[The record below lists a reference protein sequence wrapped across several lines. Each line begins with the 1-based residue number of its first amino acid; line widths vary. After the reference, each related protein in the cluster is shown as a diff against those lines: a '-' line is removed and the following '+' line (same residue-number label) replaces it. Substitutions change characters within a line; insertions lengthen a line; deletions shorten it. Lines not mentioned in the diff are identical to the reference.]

1 MKSLSRFFINL
12 LRSGET
18 GFVAVAIAS
27 YFSAISTIGYVRQR
41 FTLLH
46 IFVFTL
52 ASVVYLIAGT
62 YGFAW
67 VRRKASTGFS
77 LLYFAVQITL
87 AATIIFLLSS
97 GAIFLIMLPLAGQSA
112 AVLPFRWTFIVCL
125 ATLLILIVPLAIRAG
140 PLPAVIVGFIYFAAL
155 VFVVV
160 FVQVATNERNARAE
174 VERLAAELR
183 EANDRLREYAVKVEE
198 LATTTER
205 NRLAREIHDTLGH
218 YLTVINVQLAA
229 ARAVIDDDR
238 ERARDV
244 LGKAQALT
252 QDGLNEVRRSVAAL
266 RTSPTDNRPLT
277 HILLSLADECRATG
291 IATEFVITG
300 EPRLL
305 SPQAEFTLYRA
316 AQEGLTNVRK
326 HAQAKSA
333 KLRIDYLAGKVLLVV
348 EDDGVGGDQSH
359 EGFGLLGIR
368 ERVQLLGGTVYTHA
382 VEGVGFKLEVE
393 LKE

>member
-18 GFVAVAIAS
+18 GFVAVALAS

-46 IFVFTL
+46 LVLFTL
-52 ASVVYLIAGT
+52 ASLLYLIAGT

-67 VRRKASTGFS
+67 VRRKASTPVS
-77 LLYFAVQITL
+77 LLYFAVQISL

-112 AVLPFRWTFIVCL
+112 ALLPFRWTFVVCL
-125 ATLLILIVPLAIRAG
+125 VTLLILIVPLAYRAG

-160 FVQVATNERNARAE
+160 FVQVAMNERNARAE
-174 VERLAAELR
+174 VERLAVELR
-183 EANDRLREYAVKVEE
+183 EANNKLREYAAKVED

-218 YLTVINVQLAA
+218 YLTVIHVQLEA
-229 ARAVIDDDR
+229 ARCVIDADR
-238 ERARDV
+238 ERALEV

-252 QDGLNEVRRSVAAL
+252 QDGLREVRRSVAAL
-266 RTSPTDNRPLT
+266 RTSPTDSRPLT
-277 HILLSLADECRATG
+277 QILSSLADECCSTG
-291 IATEFVITG
+291 IPTEFVRNG

-305 SPQAEFTLYRA
+305 SPQAELTLYRA

-326 HAQAKSA
+326 HAQAKNA
-333 KLRIDYLAGKVLLVV
+333 RLLIDYLEGRVLLVV
-348 EDDGVGGDQSH
+348 EDDGVGEYRHH

-368 ERVQLLGGTVYTHA
+368 ERVQLLGGTVSIRDA
-382 VEGVGFKLEVE
+382 DGGGFRLEVE
-393 LKE
+393 LKG

>member
-1 MKSLSRFFINL
+1 MKPLSRFFINL

-18 GFVAVAIAS
+18 GFIAVALAS

-46 IFVFTL
+46 LSVFTL
-52 ASVVYLIAGT
+52 ASIVYLVAGT

-67 VRRKASTGFS
+67 VRRKASTRIS
-77 LLYFAVQITL
+77 LLYFAIQIIL

-112 AVLPFRWTFIVCL
+112 ALLPFRWTFVVCL
-125 ATLLILIVPLAIRAG
+125 ATLLILIVPLAYRAG
-140 PLPAVIVGFIYFAAL
+140 ALPAVIVGLIYFAAL

-183 EANDRLREYAVKVEE
+183 EANDKLREYATKVEE

-218 YLTVINVQLAA
+218 YLTVINVQLEA
-229 ARAVIDDDR
+229 ARCVIDADR
-238 ERARDV
+238 EQARDV
-244 LGKAQALT
+244 LGKAQVLT
-252 QDGLNEVRRSVAAL
+252 QDGLSEVRRSVAAL
-266 RTSPTDNRPLT
+266 RTSPTGSRPLT
-277 HILLSLADECRATG
+277 QILSSLADECRATG
-291 IATEFVITG
+291 IATEFVIKG

-305 SPQAEFTLYRA
+305 SPQADLTLYRA

-326 HAQAKSA
+326 HAQAKNA
-333 KLRIDYLAGKVLLVV
+333 KLTLDYLGGKVLLAV
-348 EDDGVGGDQSH
+348 EDDGVGGNRNH

-368 ERVQLLGGTVYTHA
+368 ERVQLIGGQVYIRTA
-382 VEGVGFKLEVE
+382 EGEGFRLVVE